1 MGNTLNN
8 KKANGLA
15 LLPFLVFIV
24 VYMGA
29 GLVYQ
34 SKGVDMAFYQFP
46 SVTAM
51 FLPFWWPS
59 LCSRAASTKSLI
71 PSPRALPTWTF

>member
-24 VYMGA
+24 VYIA
-29 GLVYQ
+29 
-34 SKGVDMAFYQFP
+34 
-46 SVTAM
+46 VTEGN
-51 FLPFWWPS
+51 
-59 LCSRAASTKSLI
+59 
-71 PSPRALPTWTF
+71 

>member
-29 GLVYQ
+29 GLYYQ
-34 SKGVDMAFYQFP
+34 FKGVSLAAGMAGKEFP
-46 SVTAM
+46 ER
-51 FLPFWWPS
+51 WK
-59 LCSRAASTKSLI
+59 R
-71 PSPRALPTWTF
+71 

>member
-8 KKANGLA
+8 KKANGFA

-29 GLVYQ
+29 
-34 SKGVDMAFYQFP
+34 D
-46 SVTAM
+46 
-51 FLPFWWPS
+51 FLADTPAE
-59 LCSRAASTKSLI
+59 LEKL
-71 PSPRALPTWTF
+71 LMN

>member
-51 FLPFWWPS
+51 FLAV
-59 LCSRAASTKSLI
+59 LVACSRAASTKSLI

>member
-8 KKANGLA
+8 KKANGFA

-46 SVTAM
+46 SVNRFSIVPLLHFM
-51 FLPFWWPS
+51 HF
-59 LCSRAASTKSLI
+59 
-71 PSPRALPTWTF
+71 

>member
-29 GLVYQ
+29 GLVYRDVPGRSGGLHYVQ
-34 SKGVDMAFYQFP
+34 GQHQRKV
-46 SVTAM
+46 
-51 FLPFWWPS
+51 
-59 LCSRAASTKSLI
+59 
-71 PSPRALPTWTF
+71 